1 MDSKT
6 YSELLRSNLNPYRE
20 KRISDAVK
28 TLKSEGI
35 YVINALFAEASYG
48 REHGLTGTAKASSA
62 LALMLMD
69 IENDNG

>member
-6 YSELLRSNLNPYRE
+6 YADLLRSNLSPYRE
-20 KRISDAVK
+20 KRIVDALKV
-28 TLKSEGI
+28 LKSEGI
-35 YVINALFAEASYG
+35 YVINALFSEASYG
-48 REHGLTGTAKASSA
+48 REHGLDGTAKSSTA

>member
-6 YSELLRSNLNPYRE
+6 YADLLRSNLNPYRE
-20 KRISDAVK
+20 KRIFDAVE

-35 YVINALFAEASYG
+35 YVINALFTEASYG
-48 REHGLTGTAKASSA
+48 REHGLTGTANCSTA